1 MSPYLVAA
9 SSGQENK
16 AANGNQAVAYEGSEE
31 RKSQSKIDPGV
42 MTMPVQ
48 EKEPSEGQVE
58 LLITNFV

>member
-1 MSPYLVAA
+1 MSPYLLAA

-16 AANGNQAVAYEGSEE
+16 AANEKAVAYEGREE

-58 LLITNFV
+58 LLITNQV